1 MRFTSSTEVKGKAG
15 ANVRLTLTV
24 ANYISAKGLVQ
35 VSAVG
40 RLGVEAAQADI
51 SAPAE
56 ISAEGHSGGW
66 YCCHFSGMDVGG
78 SQWGPI
84 RNDPGP
90 PATISALPTQCPL
103 YPTSLPGIWGMLFTS
118 NPLLYRGEQSA
129 MVRVLYFR
137 KIPSGG
143 I

>member
-15 ANVRLTLTV
+15 ANVRRTLTV
-24 ANYISAKGLVQ
+24 AYYISAKGLVE
-35 VSAVG
+35 VSGVG
-40 RLGVEAAQADI
+40 RLAVKAALADI

-90 PATISALPTQCPL
+90 PATISALRTQYRQ
-103 YPTSLPGIWGMLFTS
+103 YPTTLPGILGMLFTS
-118 NPLLYRGEQSA
+118 NPLLYRGEQSV
-129 MVRVLYFR
+129 MVRVLYLR